1 MFNLLG
7 NEKSLPEKALTLG
20 AIGMG
25 VGFGTCGL
33 GLMVGDDRM
42 TPYIIG
48 AGAVLFYASLAT
60 CIITGLIMLGRA
72 ILERFK
78 H

>member
-7 NEKSLPEKALTLG
+7 NEKSLPKKALTLG

-33 GLMVGDDRM
+33 GIMANDNRTDYLSWQE
-42 TPYIIG
+42 
-48 AGAVLFYASLAT
+48 ASPW
-60 CIITGLIMLGRA
+60 
-72 ILERFK
+72 RFRRSAST
-78 H
+78 

>member
-33 GLMVGDDRM
+33 GILVGDDRF
-42 TPYIIG
+42 TGYIVA
-48 AGAVLFYASLAT
+48 AGSILFFASLAV
-60 CIITGLIMLGRA
+60 CVVTGLIMLGRA
-72 ILERFK
+72 ISERFK
-78 H
+78 S

>member
-7 NEKSLPEKALTLG
+7 NEKSLPKKALTLG

-33 GLMVGDDRM
+33 GIMANDDRF
-42 TPYIIG
+42 TGYIVATG
-48 AGAVLFYASLAT
+48 SVLFFASLAV
-60 CIITGLIMLGRA
+60 CIVTGLFMLARA
-72 ILERFK
+72 ISERFK